1 MEHRKLL
8 LQNHHL
14 SPEVVSTCS
23 NDIEKYCRNNEVS
36 RRTIHCLMDHSK
48 PSRQKNRIDKA
59 CQKSV
64 CVFLLYIESLL
75 FLFYVMFLIIIS
87 YKSLCA
93 LQILAKTGE

>member
-23 NDIEKYCRNNEVS
+23 NDIEKYCRNNEVI

-64 CVFLLYIESLL
+64 GVIFYTFYEVLS
-75 FLFYVMFLIIIS
+75 FLFHV
-87 YKSLCA
+87 
-93 LQILAKTGE
+93 